1 MPSWLGL
8 HASTVGGT
16 AVFLVW
22 KLRSEILYA
31 VQCGQA
37 KHLKNQVKKAIVI
50 PSLLPHLL
58 LRPFLSLK
66 TFRVMTLAPRNPTKI
81 DCGPIRIHSLILTLC
96 SFHSAASCCKEKE
109 ILSSCNKIA
118 VDSSLSGFPLLC
130 FCKSVDI
137 PALLSSSVLLKRL
150 MTIIFKRLGH
160 WLFQIPSGKDFL
172 SNMMFFPIL
181 KSMDAASKE
190 I

>member
-1 MPSWLGL
+1 MS
-8 HASTVGGT
+8 
-16 AVFLVW
+16 LVW

-31 VQCGQA
+31 AQCSQA
-37 KHLKNQVKKAIVI
+37 KNLKNQVKKAVI
-50 PSLLPHLL
+50 PFLLPHLL
-58 LRPFLSLK
+58 LCSFLSLK
-66 TFRVMTLAPRNPTKI
+66 TFRVTTLASRNPTKI
-81 DCGPIRIHSLILTLC
+81 DCGPIWIHSLILTLC
-96 SFHSAASCCKEKE
+96 SLHSAASCCKEKE

-118 VDSSLSGFPLLC
+118 VDSSLSGFPLLY

-181 KSMDAASKE
+181 KSMDATSKE
-190 I
+190 IQTKQISTFSFYMFFFM